1 MKQTSLV
8 RVAIVLGIFLSA
20 PLVHSQTSSAF
31 FKDTFEQLLRNDPE
45 FATGAGRHEL
55 PMTIGPTGRK
65 PGAIAGA
72 SS

>member
-45 FATGAGRHEL
+45 FATGAGRHEY
-55 PMTIGPTGRK
+55 R
-65 PGAIAGA
+65 
-72 SS
+72 